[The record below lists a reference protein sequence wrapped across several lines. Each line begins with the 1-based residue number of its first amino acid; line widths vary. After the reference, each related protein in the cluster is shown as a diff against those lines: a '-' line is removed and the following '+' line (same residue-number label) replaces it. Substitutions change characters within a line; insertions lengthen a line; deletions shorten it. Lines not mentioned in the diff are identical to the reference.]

1 MRRKKNSI
9 PSKQKLNSDPSENW
23 FERFVF
29 WYKNNKFIAS
39 IVIVCITIIG
49 IGTLIERLIG
59 LANFSRDVV
68 GYFNSEPTISDLKKD
83 STNLSNFLIFSDKS
97 SFDEWHKE
105 VVFRLGLPKYSR
117 NLGTNE
123 IDDNYIVRQYS
134 NWRKHP
140 NHNDNRILCGFGKR
154 LPIDLIN
161 ETAEIK
167 YKFIKATFSEIEE
180 MGFIKD
186 LPKLIGQE
194 IFPYDIPD
202 MPEMT
207 TYTPPFINR
216 PLYITP
222 EYNMEFQV
230 ILFQRHEYRNKYIF
244 DIVSVENRNRISIY
258 LDKED
263 YLCYRVID
271 STSKAHIIKLSH
283 KLFNKKYQLNFKFA
297 NCPDK
302 SYMEIYINGIAVA
315 IQNFDYR
322 IPFYFYNSN
331 KTYVGANL
339 DRMYFSKLRIF
350 VIDIY
355 RMIDD
360 RKVELLTYDGHNLDS
375 IYLSDGEIIAYKDQT
390 GITHFNRR

>member
-1 MRRKKNSI
+1 MGKKKITSS
-9 PSKQKLNSDPSENW
+9 SKPNPTPDSPKNEIEKFDYSW
-23 FERFVF
+23 
-29 WYKNNKFIAS
+29 KNNKFIAS
-39 IVIVCITIIG
+39 IVIVCVIIIG
-49 IGTLIERLIG
+49 AGTLIERLIG
-59 LANFSRDVV
+59 LANFGSNVAA
-68 GYFNSEPTISDLKKD
+68 YFKSEPTISNVKKD
-83 STNLSNFLIFSDKS
+83 STNLYIFLIFSDKS

-140 NHNDNRILCGFGKR
+140 NPRDNRILCGFGKR

-161 ETAEIK
+161 EAAGIK
-167 YKFIKATFSEIEE
+167 YKFIKATYSEIEE
-180 MGFIKD
+180 MGFIRD
-186 LPKLIGQE
+186 QPNLIGQE
-194 IFPYDIPD
+194 VFPYNIPD

-207 TYTPPFINR
+207 IYIPPFLNR
-216 PLYITP
+216 PMEITP

-244 DIVSVENRNRISIY
+244 DLGSVENRNRISIY

-271 STSKAHIIKLSH
+271 STRKAHIIKLSH

-297 NCPDK
+297 KSPDK
-302 SYMEIYINGIAVA
+302 SYMEIYVNGIAVA
-315 IQNFDYR
+315 TQQFNYR

-331 KTYVGANL
+331 ITYVGANL
-339 DRMYFSKLRIF
+339 DRTYCSKLRIF
-350 VIDIY
+350 VMDIY
-355 RMIDD
+355 TMIGD
-360 RKVELLTYDGHNLDS
+360 RKVGLLSYDGHNLDS

-390 GITHFNRR
+390 GITHFKRR